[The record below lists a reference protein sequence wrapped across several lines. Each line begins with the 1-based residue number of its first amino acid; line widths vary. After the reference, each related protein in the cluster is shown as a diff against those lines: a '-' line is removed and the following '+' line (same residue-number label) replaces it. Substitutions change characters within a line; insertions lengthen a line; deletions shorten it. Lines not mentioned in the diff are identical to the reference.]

1 MSKTTP
7 STSTTYTHKPRQPR
21 QPLPN
26 RLVRLLSEARWLA
39 TAAAL
44 LYFIL
49 ILLSYNK
56 ADPGWSHEAA
66 VPQVVNLGG
75 RAGAWLSDL
84 LLFIFGFSAWWLSV
98 CFARGVWK
106 GYRRLHNRFIMQK
119 VEPLEPEHQ
128 GETLVRWIGFVLMF
142 AGSVGLEYLRM
153 WSLKVELPRA
163 AGGVMGQLIGHAAH
177 TAFGFTGA
185 TLLLLLLFG
194 LGFSWYFQVS
204 WLAVA
209 ERIGESVER
218 VWGWF
223 HLRLEDR
230 EDRRYGEV
238 AATKRDEVVVHERAK
253 YEEKH
258 AGSPVR
264 IEQPGAEDDGD
275 EDVARGPSFFA
286 KAMAKVKAKGEAK
299 AARAQARSKAEPQ
312 MDADAAPAS
321 APRPIEPSWDDE
333 PAPAAAAIPA
343 ASNAPLPAAAPRAP
357 VPAAPV
363 PAAAPT
369 ASAQVPNLM
378 KVEPQMV
385 SVPRSDRAEKE
396 RQAALFEVNGENA
409 LPPLALLDEAPPV
422 QETVAIET
430 LEFTSRLIEKKLS
443 DFGVDAKV
451 VAAYPGPVVTRYEI
465 EPATGVKGSQIVNL
479 ARDLARSLSLT
490 SIRVVETI
498 PGKNYMALELPNPK
512 RQIVRLSEIVGS
524 KVYNDSTSSLSVAL
538 GKDIAGKPVVADL
551 AKMPHLL
558 VAGTTGSGKSVGIN
572 ATILSLLYKADP
584 ADVRLILI
592 DPKMLE
598 MSVYEGIPHLLAP
611 VVTDMRQAGHALN
624 WAVNEMERRY
634 KLMSKLG
641 VRNLAGYNGKI
652 LEAAKREEHI
662 PNPFSLTPDAP
673 EPLDKLP
680 TIVIII
686 DELADLMMVVGKK
699 VEELIARIAQKAR
712 AAGIHLILATQRPS
726 VDVITGLIKANIP
739 TRIAFQVSSK
749 IDSRTIL
756 DQMGAEALL
765 GMGDMLYMP
774 PGTGLPVRVHGAFV
788 SDDEVHRVVKH
799 LQSTGAPNYI
809 EGILEG
815 GVAEEGGSADGAAAG
830 EGGGESDAMYDQA
843 VQVVLKNRRASISL
857 VQRHLRI
864 GYNRAARLL
873 EQMENSGVVSPM
885 QSNGNRDILVPA
897 ASAE

>member
-1 MSKTTP
+1 M
-7 STSTTYTHKPRQPR
+7 PR
-21 QPLPN
+21 
-26 RLVRLLSEARWLA
+26 RLARLLLEARWIA
-39 TAAAL
+39 MAVVF
-44 LYFIL
+44 LYFVL

-56 ADPGWSHEAA
+56 ADPGWSHENV
-66 VPQVVNLGG
+66 VPVITNLGG
-75 RAGAWLSDL
+75 KAGAWLADL
-84 LLFIFGFSAWWLSV
+84 LLYIFGFSAWWWGALFLRAV
-98 CFARGVWK
+98 WRGW
-106 GYRRLHNRFIMQK
+106 RRLTNK
-119 VEPLEPEHQ
+119 LPTPAEPEHQ
-128 GETLVRWIGFVLMF
+128 DEFIVRWIGFALMF

-153 WSLKVELPRA
+153 WSWDVELPRA
-163 AGGVMGQLIGHAAH
+163 PGGVLGQLLGHSSQV
-177 TAFGFTGA
+177 AFGFTGA

-194 LGFSWYFQVS
+194 LGFSLFFQVS

-209 ERIGESVER
+209 ERIGELFER
-218 VWGWF
+218 TMDWF
-223 HLRLEDR
+223 RLRVEDR
-230 EDRRYGEV
+230 EDRRQGE
-238 AATKRDEVVVHERAK
+238 AAAVQRDEAVVSERAK
-253 YEEKH
+253 HLDKP
-258 AGSPVR
+258 APPLR
-264 IEQPGAEDDGD
+264 TPARAEPQFDDGD
-275 EDVARGPSFFA
+275 EPASIPAHVPAPVRVAPSL
-286 KAMAKVKAKGEAK
+286 
-299 AARAQARSKAEPQ
+299 
-312 MDADAAPAS
+312 AAPAPGTS
-321 APRPIEPSWDDE
+321 IATAAQTVPAE
-333 PAPAAAAIPA
+333 PAPI
-343 ASNAPLPAAAPRAP
+343 R
-357 VPAAPV
+357 
-363 PAAAPT
+363 
-369 ASAQVPNLM
+369 
-378 KVEPQMV
+378 VEPQMM
-385 SVPRSDRAEKE
+385 SVPKGERAVKE
-396 RQAALFEVNGENA
+396 QQTPLFRDLPGDSP
-409 LPPLALLDEAPPV
+409 LPPLSLLDEPPPV
-422 QETVAIET
+422 QETVAVDT

-443 DFGVDAKV
+443 DFGVEAKV
-451 VAAYPGPVVTRYEI
+451 VAAFPGPVVTRYEI

-512 RQIVRLSEIVGS
+512 RQIVRLTEIVGS
-524 KVYNDSTSSLSVAL
+524 KVYNDSPSNLTVAL

-572 ATILSLLYKADP
+572 ATILSLLYKSDP

-641 VRNLAGYNGKI
+641 VRNLAGYNAKI
-652 LEAAKREEHI
+652 LDAAKREEHI
-662 PNPFSLTPDAP
+662 PNPFSIMPDNP
-673 EPLDKLP
+673 EPLEKLP

-799 LQSTGAPNYI
+799 LQSLGEPNYI

-815 GVAEEGGSADGAAAG
+815 GTLEEGGASAGGETAG
-830 EGGGESDAMYDQA
+830 ECGGESDAMYDQA
-843 VQVVLKNRRASISL
+843 VAVVLKNRRASISL

-873 EQMENSGVVSPM
+873 EQMEQSGVVSPM

-897 ASAE
+897 TQAE

>member
-1 MSKTTP
+1 MTKSSPSTP
-7 STSTTYTHKPRQPR
+7 SSYTRTVTER

-39 TAAAL
+39 LAAL
-44 LYFIL
+44 ALYFVLIL
-49 ILLSYNK
+49 ISYSK
-56 ADPGWSHEAA
+56 GDPGWSHASV
-66 VPQVVNLGG
+66 VPRVHNLGG
-75 RAGAWLSDL
+75 RAGAWLADL
-84 LLFIFGFSAWWLSV
+84 LLFIFGFSAWWL
-98 CFARGVWK
+98 CLCLLRLVWK
-106 GYRRLHNRFIMQK
+106 GYTGLTQTFVLSK
-119 VEPLEPEHQ
+119 EPEPEHQ
-128 GETLVRWIGFVLMF
+128 HEYIIRIVGFVLLF
-142 AGSVGLEYLRM
+142 LGSVGLEYLRM
-153 WSLKVELPRA
+153 WSLKVQLPRA
-163 AGGVMGQLIGHAAH
+163 PGGVLGQLIGHSAH
-177 TAFGFTGA
+177 VGLGFTGA

-194 LGFSWYFQVS
+194 LGFSLFFQVS

-209 ERIGESVER
+209 ERIGGGIELAID
-218 VWGWF
+218 WF
-223 HLRLEDR
+223 IQRYQYR
-230 EDRRYGEV
+230 EDRRQGEV
-238 AATKRDEVVVHERAK
+238 AAVKRDEVVVSERAK
-253 YEEKH
+253 HVEKH
-258 AGSPVR
+258 VAAPPVK
-264 IEQPGAEDDGD
+264 I
-275 EDVARGPSFFA
+275 
-286 KAMAKVKAKGEAK
+286 
-299 AARAQARSKAEPQ
+299 EPQ
-312 MDADAAPAS
+312 VVTVVKS
-321 APRPIEPSWDDE
+321 ER
-333 PAPAAAAIPA
+333 
-343 ASNAPLPAAAPRAP
+343 
-357 VPAAPV
+357 V
-363 PAAAPT
+363 
-369 ASAQVPNLM
+369 
-378 KVEPQMV
+378 
-385 SVPRSDRAEKE
+385 EKE
-396 RQAALFEVNGENA
+396 KQASLFQDLSDGSH
-409 LPPLALLDEAPPV
+409 LPPLSLLDEPPPV
-422 QETVAIET
+422 QETVSVET

-443 DFGVDAKV
+443 DFGVEAKV

-465 EPATGVKGSQIVNL
+465 EPATGVKGSQIVGL
-479 ARDLARSLSLT
+479 GRDLARSLSLT

-524 KVYNDSTSSLSVAL
+524 KVYNDNPSSLTVAL
-538 GKDIAGKPVVADL
+538 GKDIAGKAVVADL

-572 ATILSLLYKADP
+572 ATILSLLYKSDP
-584 ADVRLILI
+584 LDVRMILI

-641 VRNLAGYNGKI
+641 VRNLAGYNAKI
-652 LEAAKREEHI
+652 AEASKREEHI
-662 PNPFSLTPDAP
+662 PNPFSLTPDSP
-673 EPLDKLP
+673 EPLEKLP

-712 AAGIHLILATQRPS
+712 AAGLHLILATQRPS

-756 DQMGAEALL
+756 DQMGAETLL

-788 SDDEVHRVVKH
+788 SDEEVHRVVKH
-799 LQSTGAPNYI
+799 LKTTGEPDYI
-809 EGILEG
+809 DGILEG
-815 GVAEEGGSADGAAAG
+815 GTLEGEGGEAGAAG
-830 EGGGESDAMYDQA
+830 EGGGEADPMYDQA

-873 EQMENSGVVSPM
+873 EQMEQSGVVSPM
-885 QSNGNRDILVPA
+885 QSNGNRDILAPT